1 MQRENSSHIC
11 SRNTKKHIPIKLC
24 LGTFEYQTSTT
35 LWKIPVQSSNTNN
48 IKLKLPAMR
57 NPIHPT
63 QSQSAKCD
71 ILKQARWNEI
81 VKHASVKYV
90 LSNCAPSQ
98 EMFFLFFLTLKPLKC
113 FRAWPESFASS
124 YRCHSHSHANQPI
137 ENWNLIF
144 CKAEKI
150 VSCIKKRRLKGWGGG
165 GRQHPHTQKN
175 FYLSQSKMWAF
186 KPI

>member
-1 MQRENSSHIC
+1 MQRENSSYIC

-24 LGTFEYQTSTT
+24 LETFEYQTSTT

-57 NPIHPT
+57 NPIDPT
-63 QSQSAKCD
+63 ESQSTKCD

-98 EMFFLFFLTLKPLKC
+98 KC
-113 FRAWPESFASS
+113 FFFFFSPWSLFNVSGPDPRASQAPTGATVIHMQMS
-124 YRCHSHSHANQPI
+124 
-137 ENWNLIF
+137 
-144 CKAEKI
+144 
-150 VSCIKKRRLKGWGGG
+150 RLKTEIWYFTRLKKLWVASKKEDWRDGVAGGDSI
-165 GRQHPHTQKN
+165 HTLRKT
-175 FYLSQSKMWAF
+175 FA
-186 KPI
+186 KPNVSI